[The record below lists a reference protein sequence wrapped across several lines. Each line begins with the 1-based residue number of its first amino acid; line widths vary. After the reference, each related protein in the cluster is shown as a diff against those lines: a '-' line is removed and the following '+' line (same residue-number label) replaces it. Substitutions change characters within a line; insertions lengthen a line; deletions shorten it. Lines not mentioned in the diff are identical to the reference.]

1 MKRFKKIIGE
11 FQKIISKLDKLKAKA
26 DRKAMKLAAKVNKI
40 HEQRIDQIKEGM
52 LAKTASDNLKEIF
65 PQPKK

>member
-26 DRKAMKLAAKVNKI
+26 DRKAVKYAAKANKFNTY
-40 HEQRIDQIKEGM
+40 RIDQIKEGM